1 MGRITIFNVPSR
13 YKHCIIKKI
22 QDTAHK
28 SPITENVAG
37 NDLQISHNYSTGM
50 FIHKLISVK
59 GLGQSFDMEFRTS
72 KGGGGIA
79 SIPTATL
86 VAVSMPRVARHKA
99 C

>member
-1 MGRITIFNVPSR
+1 MKVPSR
-13 YKHCIIKKI
+13 YKRCIIKI
-22 QDTAHK
+22 YIGHG
-28 SPITENVAG
+28 SPITEKVVQ
-37 NDLQISHNYSTGM
+37 NDLQLLHNYSTGM

-72 KGGGGIA
+72 KEEGIP